1 VRVLGVQCTAQFAFL
16 TVVEEGQIVE
26 REPAR
31 LAPAQ
36 CTDKDKALWETLDT
50 FSMALDEIS
59 PGCVHLLLPGT
70 GDMAKQ
76 THQAMAPRVELETL
90 LRMAAAKRDIPVRQ
104 VSRAS
109 VLNGFGLPRRGKFE
123 NVVRPVVPEQ
133 GPYWMAG
140 RLAAASA
147 ALTWEDH

>member
-1 VRVLGVQCTAQFAFL
+1 MRVLGVQCTAQFAFL
-16 TVVEEGQIVE
+16 TVLEDGRIVE
-26 REPAR
+26 RGPAR

-36 CTDKDKALWETLDT
+36 CPDKDKALWETLGT
-50 FSMALDEIS
+50 FDVALDEIS
-59 PGCVHLLLPGT
+59 PDSVHLLLPGT

-76 THQAMAPRVELETL
+76 THRTMAPRIELETL
-90 LRMAAAKRDIPVRQ
+90 LRMAAAKRDIPVRH

-109 VLNGFGLPRRGKFE
+109 VLSGFGLPRRGKFE
-123 NVVRPVVPEQ
+123 DVVRPVVSEQ

-147 ALTWEDH
+147 ALTGEDH